1 MKLNQVKELLNAV
14 VLTGEHHLE
23 DEVYF
28 GFGCD
33 LMSDVLCYAQENAI
47 LLTGLVNKQVLNTA
61 DMANMNSI
69 IFVRSK
75 TPSKEIIDLAEEID
89 MLVMTTNYIL
99 FECCGLL
106 YKHGLKGAHSN
117 EV

>member
-1 MKLNQVKELLNAV
+1 VKLSLIRDILDAV
-14 VLTGEHHLE
+14 VLSGESHLD
-23 DEVYF
+23 DEVYS

-33 LMSDVLCYAQENAI
+33 LMSDVLCYAREDAV

-75 TPSKEIIDLAEEID
+75 VPNEEVIK
-89 MLVMTTNYIL
+89 MAREMNILVMTTKYIL
-99 FECCGLL
+99 FESCGLL
-106 YKHGLKGAHSN
+106 YQNGLKGAHIR
-117 EV
+117 

>member
-1 MKLNQVKELLNAV
+1 MKLSLIRDILNAE
-14 VLTGEHHLE
+14 VLSGESHLE
-23 DEVYF
+23 DEVYS

-33 LMSDVLCYAQENAI
+33 LMSDVLCYAREDAV

-75 TPSKEIIDLAEEID
+75 VPSEEVIQMAKEMNI
-89 MLVMTTNYIL
+89 LVMTTKYIL
-99 FECCGLL
+99 FESCGLL
-106 YKHGLKGAHSN
+106 YQNGLIGAHIR
-117 EV
+117 

>member
-1 MKLNQVKELLNAV
+1 MKLSQIRELLNAV
-14 VLTGEHHLE
+14 VLTGESHLE
-23 DEVYF
+23 EEVYT

-33 LMSDVLCYAQENAI
+33 LMSDVLCYAREDAV
-47 LLTGLVNKQVLNTA
+47 LLTGLVNKHVLNTV

-75 TPSKEIIDLAEEID
+75 IPNREILEMAREMD

-99 FECCGLL
+99 FESCGLL
-106 YKHGLKGAHSN
+106 YQNGLKGAH
-117 EV
+117 